1 MDVIIYF
8 RRPRRWKYLQDS
20 WACVGLPGYCQ
31 HIIPCHVVV
40 VDRGCVNMVHV
51 LDDRVYLLTVTSLG
65 VVQVATESLLL
76 IKYLV
81 AAEEAV
87 LTSI

>member
-1 MDVIIYF
+1 
-8 RRPRRWKYLQDS
+8 
-20 WACVGLPGYCQ
+20 
-31 HIIPCHVVV
+31 
-40 VDRGCVNMVHV
+40 MVHV
-51 LDDRVYLLTVTSLG
+51 LDDRVYLMTVTSLG